1 MHPVEVLVTGPEAQ
15 QDGVAEFRA
24 GGRTFAFTIL
34 EEDELGLRL
43 VAPAQDE
50 PLVVGAHSL
59 MKALEHARE
68 LLS

>member
-1 MHPVEVLVTGPEAQ
+1 MHPVEVLVTSPETA

-24 GGRTFAFTIL
+24 GGRTFAFTTL
-34 EEDELGLRL
+34 EQDELGLRFVL
-43 VAPAQDE
+43 PADEE

-59 MKALEHARE
+59 MKALERARE